1 LFLSDAAVCEM
12 NSLVELDILVSL
24 ICLSWVARM
33 VKSVSKLMVWLLTS
47 SRVSEGQVIRSQ
59 KLSIGPEVVNLGSSL
74 EILKGDGLRCNSSVF
89 VI

>member
-1 LFLSDAAVCEM
+1 MMAGRYATTFSRGDSSCHLLS
-12 NSLVELDILVSL
+12 
-24 ICLSWVARM
+24 
-33 VKSVSKLMVWLLTS
+33 TS
-47 SRVSEGQVIRSQ
+47 CSSNRSGEVIRSQ